1 MKPLNFTRAFWT
13 ELKELTGK
21 EAFFNLT
28 AEECEMCLL
37 DGMTL
42 VEVYRL
48 QSEYYRIRGALD
60 YKTSFLE
67 FFEPEV
73 DYVPIVTRMSEKAQS
88 LYAECPSA
96 IAWTDTYPELPKG
109 NLDREEVLK
118 IAGLEETVVEN
129 DLGYEHYLNEPHIAK
144 LYAVRFE
151 GAKDEAAE
159 KCLEDTRT
167 LHEILGADIRAKLVN
182 WIVRE

>member
-1 MKPLNFTRAFWT
+1 MKLLNFTRAFWT

-21 EAFFNLT
+21 EALYNLT
-28 AEECEMCLL
+28 AEESEICLS

-42 VEVYRL
+42 GEVYRL

-60 YKTSFLE
+60 YKTSLLE

-73 DYVPIVTRMSEKAQS
+73 DYVPIVARMSEKAQA

-96 IAWTDTYPELPKG
+96 IAWTDTYPPLPKG
-109 NLDREEVLK
+109 NLDKEEVFK
-118 IAGLEETVVEN
+118 IAGLEETTVET
-129 DLGYEHYLNEPHIAK
+129 DLGYQHYLTEPHIAK

-182 WIVRE
+182 WIEPE